1 MQRASI
7 FVHADWDADAQ
18 VWVATSSDID
28 GLAVE
33 AATIEQLSQKVISAV
48 GDLIEA
54 NGGSYSVPDIPV
66 HIMAQQIARI
76 PNPGN

>member
-1 MQRASI
+1 MQRSSI
-7 FVHADWDADAQ
+7 FVHADWDPDAQ

-33 AATIEQLSQKVISAV
+33 AATVEQLSDKVIAAIS
-48 GDLIEA
+48 DLIEA
-54 NGGSYSVPDIPV
+54 NGGSWDVPDIPV